1 MVGLL
6 AEAAKRSIQ
15 LERQL
20 FTNPRTE
27 ADSRL
32 PTTSQSFSPQF
43 LAVVSCRS
51 FIE

>member
-6 AEAAKRSIQ
+6 AEAGKRSIQ

-32 PTTSQSFSPQF
+32 PPTFQLF
-43 LAVVSCRS
+43 V
-51 FIE
+51 